1 MVNDYRK
8 IYKPVY
14 HMKPDMIELLQVP
27 PLQFIVQE
35 GRGRLNTLGRPAE
48 DYWAVWK
55 TVNQLKR
62 MSKERNNYQFKLMPH
77 EIVWHEKVSEEE
89 WTFTEMMQVP
99 DSIDFDMYDEA
110 NRAVE
115 KRYRKQI
122 MPKTKLI
129 MIDQGFCI
137 QKLHIGHYRESYK
150 TVEELRKY
158 AEDHGYKVSEDRR
171 EIYLNP
177 PDCYPTPDR
186 WETIVRLQI
195 KAL

>member
-1 MVNDYRK
+1 
-8 IYKPVY
+8 
-14 HMKPDMIELLQVP
+14 MKPGIIELLIVP

-35 GRGRLNTLGRPAE
+35 GKGRLNTLGRPAD

-62 MSKERNNYQFKLMPH
+62 ISKMRNNYKFKLMPH

-89 WTFTEMMQVP
+89 WTFTQMMQVP
-99 DSIDFDMYDEA
+99 NSIDFEMYDEA
-110 NRAVE
+110 SRSLE
-115 KRYRKQI
+115 MRYREQN

-129 MIDQGFCI
+129 MIDQDLSI
-137 QKLHIGHYRESYK
+137 QKLHIGHYKDSYK
-150 TVEELRKY
+150 TVEELHKY
-158 AEDHGYKVSEDRR
+158 AEDHGYEVSKDRR

-186 WETIVRLQI
+186 WETIVRLQV